1 MNILIAPDKFKG
13 SLTAYQVAYAISKGA
28 KRFGET
34 INCTI
39 LPLADG
45 GEGSS
50 QVIQN
55 ILNFKQIEVKVKD
68 PLGKTITS
76 NYLQR
81 GKEVYIELGLS
92 SGLQLLK
99 IEDRNPL
106 LTSTIG
112 TGQKIHYVI
121 ENGAN
126 VIHLFLENKI
136 INIKL
141 LH

>member
-1 MNILIAPDKFKG
+1 M
-13 SLTAYQVAYAISKGA
+13 
-28 KRFGET
+28 
-34 INCTI
+34 
-39 LPLADG
+39 PLADG
-45 GEGSS
+45 GEGSL

-55 ILNFKQIEVKVKD
+55 ILNFKQIEVKVKN

-81 GKEVYIELGLS
+81 GKEVYIKLGLS

-106 LTSTIG
+106 LTSTIS
-112 TGQKIHYVI
+112 TDQKIRYAI

-126 VIHLFLENKI
+126 VIHL
-136 INIKL
+136 L
-141 LH
+141 LGGSVTNCTE